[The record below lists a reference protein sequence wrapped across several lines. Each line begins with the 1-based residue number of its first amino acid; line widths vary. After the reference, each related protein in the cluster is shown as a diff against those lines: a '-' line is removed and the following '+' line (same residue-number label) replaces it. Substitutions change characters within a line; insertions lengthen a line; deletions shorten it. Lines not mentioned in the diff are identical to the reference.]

1 MLISQTSSEY
11 HSVSVLLSWLVTSR
25 FLLSSF
31 VGALTIALPQHNPL
45 KRRRLSP
52 LRILSKNAVSYG
64 IRDII
69 LRSEPVCFRSGSS
82 ESK

>member
-45 KRRRLSP
+45 KRRRKGCHP
-52 LRILSKNAVSYG
+52 
-64 IRDII
+64 
-69 LRSEPVCFRSGSS
+69 SEFCPRMPSRM
-82 ESK
+82 EYEI